1 MAEAILRNRMSPEP
15 IPINDTPTYVQEV
28 HAPEAKGAASETM
41 RRVRTAS
48 EDLLQELRTRWEELK
63 ERTEKQATHTSRSL
77 RRELHQ
83 DADYVRIRAR
93 YYHENRPLQT
103 LGVVA
108 AAGFLLGLTLGLW
121 RR

>member
-1 MAEAILRNRMSPEP
+1 MAEAILRNRMAPEP

-28 HAPEAKGAASETM
+28 QAPETKGTASETM
-41 RRVRTAS
+41 RRVRSAS